1 MSRYIII
8 EGGIGAGKSTL
19 LKKLKNIYS
28 EACFIGEYIDEP
40 AGQTMFNLFRSG
52 KIDPDTFQEYILDYW
67 KRKLEY
73 HEDGLYFMERGP
85 LAGLAF
91 VNRLNMR
98 NYDEFEADVLKVMD
112 NNNLN
117 QFKFISMEAMLPIS
131 AYTTVIN
138 NYKGNLIIFLE
149 GGDDT
154 LLKNVKRRRREGE
167 EGYSK
172 EFLRA
177 NQDALRNLYTIYKD
191 DLNIELINSN

>member
-8 EGGIGAGKSTL
+8 EGGIGAGKTTL
-19 LKKLKNIYS
+19 MKKLKEIYS
-28 EACFIGEYIDEP
+28 KGCFIGEYIEEP
-40 AGQTMFNLFRSG
+40 AGQNMFTLYRNG
-52 KIDPDTFQEYILDYW
+52 KIDHNTFQEYILDYW

-73 HEDGLYFMERGP
+73 HTDGLYFLERGP

-91 VNRLNMR
+91 VNRLNLR
-98 NYDEFEADVLKVMD
+98 NYDDFEAAVLKVMD

-117 QFKFISMEAMLPIS
+117 QFKFVSMQAMLPVS

-138 NYKGNLIIFLE
+138 NIKGNLIIFLE
-149 GGDDT
+149 ADDDT

-167 EGYSK
+167 EGYTK
-172 EFLRA
+172 EFLRS

-191 DLNIELINSN
+191 DLNMELINSN